1 MFRIVR
7 QYVPFVLICLRLS
20 ICLFRYYMFRIVR
33 QYVPLSFM
41 LALNVG
47 QRRIAERKINSR
59 CPHLVGVRDRL
70 PGSLRA
76 GAHPEIWPSI
86 ARSLSRDGMA
96 IFKIQTYLTRVT
108 CTRVQCFDRA
118 VVDPCLSLVLITQ
131 LCRNQLVIPPIVLGY
146 KHAIPLS
153 LLVVFFRCT
162 VRLRVSL
169 SLSDWQQI
177 PFFFLFNQFAG
188 SSVVPD

>member
-7 QYVPFVLICLRLS
+7 QYVPFVLICLGLS

-47 QRRIAERKINSR
+47 QRRVAERKINSR
-59 CPHLVGVRDRL
+59 CSHLVGVRDRL

-108 CTRVQCFDRA
+108 CTRVSAFILVPEDSRCWVLVTLTPGTRNLLA
-118 VVDPCLSLVLITQ
+118 VPPRCL
-131 LCRNQLVIPPIVLGY
+131 
-146 KHAIPLS
+146 
-153 LLVVFFRCT
+153 
-162 VRLRVSL
+162 VRTF
-169 SLSDWQQI
+169 
-177 PFFFLFNQFAG
+177 PFLHFL
-188 SSVVPD
+188 